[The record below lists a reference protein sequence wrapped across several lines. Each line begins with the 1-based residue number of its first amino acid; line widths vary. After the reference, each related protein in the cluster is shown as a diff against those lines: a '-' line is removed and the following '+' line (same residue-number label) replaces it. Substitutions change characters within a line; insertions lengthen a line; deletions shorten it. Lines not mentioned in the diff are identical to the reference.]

1 MILQSEA
8 IRNSGNYK
16 RMQIGGQLPLGSGR
30 KLLLREIEGIAP
42 YAFVCGYEWGYEL
55 LYSSGVIH
63 DKLDW
68 KALYQLL
75 PLL

>member
-1 MILQSEA
+1 MF
-8 IRNSGNYK
+8 
-16 RMQIGGQLPLGSGR
+16 
-30 KLLLREIEGIAP
+30 LREIEGIAP

-68 KALYQLL
+68 KALYLLL